1 MVLTV
6 TGEINGKL
14 AIQQNV
20 ELRGLGGELGICRYL
35 IDLTDCRNTDSIL
48 GNYDFVN
55 READLVEPNAGHV
68 LAFLVSPG
76 DHSHDFVEIA
86 ARSAGF
92 NVKRFTDRSLAEAY
106 LRRGANPQAQADTLG
121 AGA

>member
-1 MVLTV
+1 LVLTV

-14 AIQQNV
+14 ALQQNV
-20 ELRGLGGELGICRYL
+20 ELWALGGDLGIDRFL
-35 IDLTDCRNTDSIL
+35 IDLTNCRNTDSVI
-48 GNYDFVN
+48 GNFDFVHH
-55 READLVEPNAGHV
+55 EANQDRVDAGHV

-92 NVKRFTDRSLAEAY
+92 NVNRFTDRCLAEAY
-106 LRRGANPQAQADTLG
+106 LRRGANL
-121 AGA
+121 